1 MSITMLPAGAPPLV
15 SVLMRLLFMLKLS
28 AERVIVAGFV
38 AAVPPLTV
46 VVNSV
51 LLTVTNCAEAD
62 ADSSPAIVM
71 SPDLPA
77 VPVSLPLTEKIDEG
91 GWPLIRVPSCFTFA
105 RNVCT
110 LNVILL
116 PGAERDVKAKNT
128 VLPVMLTVSDVILI
142 TPGTSAAVP
151 PNTAELSCA
160 LLRAINEAGSVDSG
174 RKPEIVSA
182 PAGPAVSSAL
192 TLGVLR
198 NTR

>member
-1 MSITMLPAGAPPLV
+1 MFKARHCAGA
-15 SVLMRLLFMLKLS
+15 
-28 AERVIVAGFV
+28 A
-38 AAVPPLTV
+38 
-46 VVNSV
+46 
-51 LLTVTNCAEAD
+51 

-71 SPDLPA
+71 SLDLPA

-151 PNTAELSCA
+151 PNTAELICA
-160 LLRAINEAGSVDSG
+160 LLRAINEAGSVDYG